1 LHLEKWLF
9 TILYKVSDNLR
20 QSAAIPMLVENISA
34 AGFRQGGN
42 MKRLWVGV
50 LLVVVPIALR
60 LWALPSTQAG
70 PSGNSNFA
78 PGAHR
83 PIIYV
88 MPNAVSNPGPG
99 DNSQVVVDSSHN
111 GKEPQVA
118 KIYQELQRRKECQPF
133 SENMIKEKADYFLL
147 LQHGGGKGNRWAV
160 SNRNGDVIA
169 SGDSML
175 LGNSVR
181 DACLAM
187 SKNWQQH
194 GVPTGN

>member
-1 LHLEKWLF
+1 MKW
-9 TILYKVSDNLR
+9 SG
-20 QSAAIPMLVENISA
+20 IS
-34 AGFRQGGN
+34 
-42 MKRLWVGV
+42 V
-50 LLVVVPIALR
+50 LLVVIGIALR
-60 LWALPSTQAG
+60 LWALPGSQAS
-70 PSGNSNFA
+70 PNGNSDSV
-78 PGAHR
+78 PGTHH
-83 PIIYV
+83 PVIYV
-88 MPNAVSNPGPG
+88 MPNAVTNPGPG

-169 SGDSML
+169 SGDSLL

-181 DACLAM
+181 AACLAM
-187 SKNWQQH
+187 SKNWQAQ
-194 GVPTGN
+194 GGAAK

>member
-1 LHLEKWLF
+1 
-9 TILYKVSDNLR
+9 
-20 QSAAIPMLVENISA
+20 
-34 AGFRQGGN
+34 
-42 MKRLWVGV
+42 MKRFAVNVL
-50 LLVVVPIALR
+50 LLVVTVAFQ
-60 LWALPSTQAG
+60 WSAV
-70 PSGNSNFA
+70 PSGQAQSSANRGGSA
-78 PGAHR
+78 SRR
-83 PIIYV
+83 PVIYV
-88 MPNAVSNPGPG
+88 MPSAVTDPGPS
-99 DNSQVVVDSSHN
+99 DHSQVVVDSSHN

-147 LQHGGGKGNRWAV
+147 LQHGGCKENRWAV

-194 GVPTGN
+194 GVPAGK